1 MGILSRIKRHNT
13 PCIGRMLGILLALLG
28 IGASVRG
35 NDGPNPPPVPLPPV
49 YSPANPGLPAQPAG
63 NPALAQIQ
71 PAPLPPP
78 TAKLAEQIPIPDGP
92 GFALQDAIRLALAN
106 NPDLDAAERRIAF
119 AEALL
124 DRARSE
130 FYPQLGISEAYGV
143 TNNPVNAF
151 MFLLNEAQFTLNRN
165 LNHPGGVDDF
175 HTQTLWQ
182 YQLYDAGR
190 RDAMLSA
197 AEFGRTA
204 AGFELAAAQNA
215 LVFQVAEAYYRLFQA
230 RELVGVRREAV
241 GQIEKH
247 LDLVQIRARAGTAV
261 RSDVLT
267 VEVRLAEA
275 RENLISAGNREEL
288 TWLILQ
294 NICGASL
301 PRQNLP
307 RQIPAGPWGAHVDQV
322 EAAVNEARSHRPEIG
337 VICSQMQA
345 AEQNVRAAEAGKYP
359 SVNSVAD
366 YDVYTGDFHRG
377 NDSFFVGVVAN
388 LTLFDGART
397 KNDIRKAEEKLTE
410 LHANHR
416 RLMLDIELSVRR
428 AYLQLDDARRRLQV
442 SAQAIAQAEESLR
455 EIEVRYRSQTATI
468 TQLIDAQVALSNTR
482 VRHADAQ
489 AAIEIARASL
499 EQATGRLLN
508 ALQP

>member
-1 MGILSRIKRHNT
+1 MGKLKR
-13 PCIGRMLGILLALLG
+13 PFLLCQCCLWSISLTFCLEASAQQGEKLNVFLHPPVLENNPANRTVRPAPG
-28 IGASVRG
+28 IGSQV
-35 NDGPNPPPVPLPPV
+35 VMPL
-49 YSPANPGLPAQPAG
+49 
-63 NPALAQIQ
+63 Q

-78 TAKLAEQIPIPDGP
+78 TTKLGEQVPVPEIAS
-92 GFALQDAIRLALAN
+92 FTLSEAIQLAFAN

-119 AEALL
+119 ADALL
-124 DRARSE
+124 ARARSE
-130 FYPQLGISEAYGV
+130 FYPQLGISEAFGV

-182 YQLYDAGR
+182 YQVFDGGR
-190 RDAMLSA
+190 RSALMSA
-197 AEFGRTA
+197 AASGRNA
-204 AGFELAAAQNA
+204 AGFELAAAQNV
-215 LVFQVAEAYYRLFQA
+215 LVFHVAEAYYRLFQA

-247 LDLVQIRARAGTAV
+247 LDLVRIRARAGTAV
-261 RSDVLT
+261 QSDVLT

-275 RENLISAGNREEL
+275 SEALISAGNQEEL
-288 TWLILQ
+288 AWLILQ
-294 NICGASL
+294 NVCGAPI
-301 PRQNLP
+301 PRRNLP
-307 RQIPAGPWGAHVDQV
+307 RQIPEGPWGPHIDQV
-322 EAAVNEARSHRPEIG
+322 EAAVAEARSRRPELG
-337 VICSQMQA
+337 ALSSQMQA

-359 SVNSVAD
+359 AVNTVAD
-366 YDVYTGDFHRG
+366 YDVYTGDFRRG

-397 KNDIRKAEEKLTE
+397 KNEIRKAEEKLTE
-410 LHANHR
+410 LHAHQR
-416 RLMLDIELSVRR
+416 RLLLDIELSVRR

-442 SAQAIAQAEESLR
+442 SAQAIGLAQESLR

-489 AAIEIARASL
+489 ASLEIARAAL
-499 EQATGRLLN
+499 EQATGRLVN
-508 ALQP
+508 ALNH